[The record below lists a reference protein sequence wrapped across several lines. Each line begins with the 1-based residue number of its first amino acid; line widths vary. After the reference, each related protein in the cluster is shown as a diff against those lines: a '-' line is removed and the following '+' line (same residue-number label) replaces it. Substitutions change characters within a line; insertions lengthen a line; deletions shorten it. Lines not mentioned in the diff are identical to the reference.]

1 MLNPPRHF
9 SPTAAT
15 LRLIGAEEEKL
26 TFRLCVNV
34 MTTLLHHAFATYDSE
49 SFESVLQ
56 DLLAVLRHH
65 FGWVCSA
72 RAVLIWWRCDLHA
85 TKE

>member
-1 MLNPPRHF
+1 
-9 SPTAAT
+9 
-15 LRLIGAEEEKL
+15 
-26 TFRLCVNV
+26 

-65 FGWVCSA
+65 FGWV
-72 RAVLIWWRCDLHA
+72 RCALHSQCLSKGLYCLLA
-85 TKE
+85 LPECL

>member
-1 MLNPPRHF
+1 
-9 SPTAAT
+9 
-15 LRLIGAEEEKL
+15 
-26 TFRLCVNV
+26 

-65 FGWVCSA
+65 FGWVRFA
-72 RAVLIWWRCDLHA
+72 LHA
-85 TKE
+85 QCFFEGLYGLLASSECL